1 VIKLEAQKKLE
12 LQKTQVLYKTETGLS
27 LEEINNTVSIPKNA
41 NFWKKLLAYSGPG
54 ALVAVGYMDP
64 GNWVTSIAGGA
75 QFGYLLLTVILISSL
90 IAMLLQSMSAKLGI
104 VTGMDL
110 AQITRL
116 KTGKKVGFILWI
128 LTELAIMAT
137 DIAEVIGSAVALEL
151 LFNIP
156 LLVGVIITVL
166 DVFLLL
172 ILARFGFRKIEAVV
186 ITLIATILIVFMY
199 EVILSQPNMAHMFS
213 GFIPKPEIVQN
224 KGALFIAL
232 GIVGA
237 TVMPHNLYLHSS
249 IVQARQY
256 NRKDKAELKEAVKF
270 ATIDSNIQLS
280 VAFVINCL
288 LLILGAS
295 LFFGYSGPLDTLG
308 QLYRAL
314 NDSSI
319 VGAIASPVLSV
330 LFAVAL
336 LASGQNSTIT
346 GTLTGQIIM
355 EGFVHMKMPM
365 WARRMVTRLLAIIP
379 VIVCIV
385 LFGDTESVVEKL
397 LIYTQVFL
405 SIALPFSIIP
415 LTIFTSDKKIMGE
428 FRNKKWV
435 VILAWLTTVVL
446 TVLNIWLVITTFQ

>member
-1 VIKLEAQKKLE
+1 M
-12 LQKTQVLYKTETGLS
+12 YKTETGLS

>member
-1 VIKLEAQKKLE
+1 LEAQRE
-12 LQKTQVLYKTETGLS
+12 TQVLYKTETGLS

-151 LFNIP
+151 LFNMP

-186 ITLIATILIVFMY
+186 ITLIATILIVFLY

-256 NRKDKAELKEAVKF
+256 NRKDPAELKEAVKF

-280 VAFVINCL
+280 IAFVINCL
-288 LLILGAS
+288 LLILGAA

-319 VGAIASPVLSV
+319 IGAIASPVLSV

-379 VIVCIV
+379 VIVCIL

-435 VILAWLTTVVL
+435 VILAWLTTVAL
-446 TVLNIWLVITTFQ
+446 TVLNIWLIITTFQ